1 MKNFI
6 RDYFTFNKRERNG
19 VFVLLSIITILIVWF
34 SISNKF
40 IESEQTDFSKFES
53 EIEKFNLAIQSSKD
67 SAVSNQKNIQTNFE
81 KTKLAKTK
89 PEIELFEFDPNNL
102 SDENWKKLGL
112 SNKQILTIRNY
123 ENKGGKFKVKED
135 FKKMYCISAKQY
147 AQLEDYIKIK
157 AVIKEQTDEHLNKS
171 VFTNKGVV
179 SILELNSVDSIQLIK
194 LKGIGGYFANKIIK
208 YRNLLGGFFEK
219 EQLMEVW
226 NLNGE
231 KYNEIQEYVTIDISK
246 VKKININSC
255 TVQELKHPYLKW
267 NQINAIVNYREKHG
281 KYKAVD
287 EIKRTDLVDDET
299 LRKIAPYLTVD

>member
-19 VFVLLSIITILIVWF
+19 VFVLLSIITILIVLL

-40 IESEQTDFSKFES
+40 IKSEQTDFSKFES
-53 EIEKFNLAIQSSKD
+53 EIEKFNLAIQSNTD
-67 SAVSNQKNIQTNFE
+67 SAVSNQKNIHANFE
-81 KTKLAKTK
+81 KTKLEKTK

-157 AVIKEQTDEHLNKS
+157 TVIKEQTDVQLNKS

-179 SILELNSVDSIQLIK
+179 SILELNSADSIQLVK

-226 NLNGE
+226 NFDRE
-231 KYNEIQEYVTIDISK
+231 KYNEVQEYVTIDASK

-255 TVQELKHPYLKW
+255 TIQELKHPYLKW

-281 KYKAVD
+281 KYKTVD

>member
-19 VFVLLSIITILIVWF
+19 VFVLLSIITILIVWL

-40 IESEQTDFSKFES
+40 IESEQIDFSKFES

-67 SAVSNQKNIQTNFE
+67 SAVSNQKNIHANFS
-81 KTKLAKTK
+81 KTK

-135 FKKMYCISAKQY
+135 FKKMYCISTKQY
-147 AQLEDYIKIK
+147 TQLEDYIKIK
-157 AVIKEQTDEHLNKS
+157 TVIKEQTDVQLNKS

-179 SILELNSVDSIQLIK
+179 SILELNSADSIQLVK

-226 NLNGE
+226 NLDRE
-231 KYNEIQEYVTIDISK
+231 KYNEIQEYVTIDVSK

-255 TVQELKHPYLKW
+255 TIQELKHPYLKW

-281 KYKAVD
+281 KYKTVD